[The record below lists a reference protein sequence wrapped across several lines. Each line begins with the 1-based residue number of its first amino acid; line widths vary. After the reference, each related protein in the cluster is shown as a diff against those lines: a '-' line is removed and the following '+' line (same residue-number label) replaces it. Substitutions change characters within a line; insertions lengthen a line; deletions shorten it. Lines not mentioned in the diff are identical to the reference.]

1 MHLSDRITGPFLV
14 GLGAIA
20 AYGGS
25 RLPPVPGQQIGPNV
39 FPLVVGIGLSICGV
53 MIALGV
59 GRHFEEEAEADLLA
73 HEDPIPDIRA
83 HAQPVLRPARARP
96 AGAAHRLRAR
106 RRQAWLRPNGRADRA
121 YRGKDPW
128 RELAARGAARRHR
141 ADLRPS
147 RLLQAAPGSTSRG
160 PPADAVVTMSD
171 LLDAFRLVPAT
182 DVLIAIL
189 LSSIYG
195 LVVGSLPGLSATM
208 ATALLVPVTFY
219 LSPIAAVA
227 TIISA
232 SAMAIFSGDIPGCLL
247 RIPGTPAS
255 AAYTDEAYAMTR
267 KGQPSSRSAS
277 ASVVLGAR
285 RDRGHAVADDPR
297 PDARRDGAVVLDLR
311 VFLARL
317 PRPDV
322 RDARRALLAGESDRQ
337 HAPRPPVLLR
347 RDGESGRHAALHLR
361 LDGPPRRHRGDPG
374 ARRRLRRLGGHAS
387 DGDAGPAALPR
398 RRFGSIMAG
407 QWALTKKYP
416 KQQVRGNIIGI
427 IIGVLP
433 GAGADMAA
441 WVSYAM
447 AKRFSKEPEKF
458 GTGHPEGLIEA
469 GASNNASLASG
480 WVPALLFGIPGDT
493 ITAIAIGVLYMKG
506 LNPGPTLFTERASSM
521 YALYIIFIIANII
534 MIPLG
539 IAMIRLAS
547 LILRA
552 PRSSVMPVIIL
563 CCAVGTFA
571 TGNNLFNVICVAFFG
586 VLGFVMEKNGYPVA
600 ALVLGIVMGTMVE
613 QSFVTSLIKSDGSLL
628 PFFERPVSAVLAAM
642 TIACLVWPF
651 FVWGRRWITGRRGV
665 RRSHRVALSR
675 RLSCAIF
682 RPAHPAG
689 LFWHMPAGALRAGGP
704 E

>member
-1 MHLSDRITGPFLV
+1 
-14 GLGAIA
+14 
-20 AYGGS
+20 
-25 RLPPVPGQQIGPNV
+25 
-39 FPLVVGIGLSICGV
+39 
-53 MIALGV
+53 
-59 GRHFEEEAEADLLA
+59 
-73 HEDPIPDIRA
+73 
-83 HAQPVLRPARARP
+83 
-96 AGAAHRLRAR
+96 
-106 RRQAWLRPNGRADRA
+106 
-121 YRGKDPW
+121 
-128 RELAARGAARRHR
+128 
-141 ADLRPS
+141 
-147 RLLQAAPGSTSRG
+147 
-160 PPADAVVTMSD
+160 MSD
-171 LLDAFRLVPAT
+171 LLDAFRLVAAT

-267 KGQPSSRSAS
+267 KGQAELALGICVWFSA
-277 ASVVLGAR
+277 
-285 RDRGHAVADDPR
+285 
-297 PDARRDGAVVLDLR
+297 
-311 VFLARL
+311 
-317 PRPDV
+317 
-322 RDARRALLAGESDRQ
+322 
-337 HAPRPPVLLR
+337 
-347 RDGESGRHAALHLR
+347 
-361 LDGPPRRHRGDPG
+361 
-374 ARRRLRRLGGHAS
+374 LGGIAGTLSLIILAPALAEMALSFSTYEYFWLAFLGLMCATLVARSSPVKAIAS
-387 DGDAGPAALPR
+387 MLLGLLFSCVGMENPAGTPRFTFGSTDLLGGIEVIPALVGVFAVSEVMRAMVTPEPPPLPR

-407 QWALTKKYP
+407 QWALTKQYP

-571 TGNNLFNVICVAFFG
+571 TGNNLFNVICVGFFG

-651 FVWGRRWITGRRGV
+651 FVWGRRWISGRRGV
-665 RRSHRVALSR
+665 A
-675 RLSCAIF
+675 A
-682 RPAHPAG
+682 AA
-689 LFWHMPAGALRAGGP
+689 